1 MQSYIQSRSE
11 RVVKFD
17 EQRQLKNINGALA
30 LRGEIE
36 GIVDAVFEDGFDG
49 FFFVGIGGTWASSI
63 QVATYMAGKSKL
75 PVYAENAAEL
85 VTNGNRRLGPRSVVA
100 FSSVTGSTEELVQA
114 IDVAKKAGARILGFV
129 DDPKASLAK
138 KVDFLVSYPTQEQ
151 LKFLMVALRLMYK
164 NGEFPEYERCFA
176 EFDAHLAGALV
187 AAEKAADEFGA
198 AFAKAHRDDAIHYFV
213 GAGTQWGAT
222 YSYAMCF
229 WEEQHWLRARPIHAG
244 EFFHGL
250 LEVIDRDTPVTVFL
264 GEDAERPLAERVKN
278 FLPRICGNYTFVDS
292 KDYALD
298 GISPEFRGAISHLVM
313 RVITA
318 RIDAHLEIEN
328 RHPTEIRRYYRRLSY

>member
-1 MQSYIQSRSE
+1 M
-11 RVVKFD
+11 VKFD
-17 EQRQLKNINGALA
+17 EQRQLQSINGVLA

-36 GIVDAVFEDGFDG
+36 KIVDSIFKDGFDN
-49 FFFVGIGGTWASSI
+49 FFFIGIGGTWASSL

-75 PVYAENAAEL
+75 PVFAENASEL
-85 VTNGNRRLGPRSVVA
+85 VTNGNKRLGPKSVIV
-100 FSSVTGSTEELVQA
+100 FSSVSGSTEELVQA
-114 IDVAKKAGARILGFV
+114 IDVAKKSGARVFGFV

-151 LKFLMVALRLMYK
+151 LKFLMVALRLMYI
-164 NGEFPEYERCFA
+164 NGEFPEYDRCFK
-176 EFDAHLAGALV
+176 EFDAHLATALV
-187 AAEKAADEFGA
+187 EAEKSADGFGA
-198 AFAKAHRDDAIHYFV
+198 AFAKAHHDDVIHYFV
-213 GAGTQWGAT
+213 GAGTLWGAT

-250 LEVIDRDTPVTVFL
+250 LEVIDRDTAVTVFL
-264 GEDAERPLAERVKN
+264 GEDAERPLAERVQK
-278 FLPRICGNYTFVDS
+278 FLPRICGNFTFVDT
-292 KDYALD
+292 KDYALE
-298 GISPEFRGAISHLVM
+298 GISPEFRGSISHLVM

-318 RIDAHLEIEN
+318 RIDAYLEIEN